1 MPHKLKVFV
10 VVLFA
15 SAIIPASSAMAA
27 ASPAATTRAVGKV
40 NLHNAVLR
48 ATVNPEGAATTYYFQ
63 WGPTTAYGSTVPA
76 QHLGPRARNVIVRA
90 AVHGLV
96 PGTVYH
102 YRVIASNAL
111 GQTFGTDV
119 AFKTAGVAPADAVT
133 GIATSVVAS
142 SATANGTISP
152 NGAATTWAF
161 QYGST
166 TAYGEQTPGI
176 ALPAGSGPVPVSA
189 PLALTPGTIF
199 HYRLIAIHP
208 GNVVSY
214 GADASWMT
222 FPAKP
227 ERATMSVRTTPAHN
241 THKPFTLTTTGRL
254 VPPASIPSLYSC
266 SGGQATIRYV
276 RRNHDINSRLV
287 NILPNCTFST
297 RVTLH
302 PKLGDKQHHDARA
315 AIRINIHFFGNGYL
329 APANA
334 RPENFMLG

>member
-1 MPHKLKVFV
+1 MPHKLKVFAI
-10 VVLFA
+10 VLFA
-15 SAIIPASSAMAA
+15 SAIPASSAMAA
-27 ASPAATTRAVGKV
+27 TSPAATTRAAGRV
-40 NLHNAVLR
+40 NNQNAVLR
-48 ATVNPEGAATTYYFQ
+48 GTVNPEGEATTYYFQ
-63 WGPTTAYGSTVPA
+63 WGPTTAYGETVPT
-76 QHLGPRARNVIVRA
+76 HTLRARARDVTVRGPI
-90 AVHGLV
+90 HGLI

-102 YRVIASNAL
+102 YRVVASNAL
-111 GQTFGTDV
+111 GMTLGTDV
-119 AFKTAGVAPADAVT
+119 AFKTPGFAPAAAQT
-133 GIATSVVAS
+133 GIATSVVAG
-142 SATANGTISP
+142 SATANGTITP
-152 NGAATTWAF
+152 HGVATTWAF
-161 QYGST
+161 QYGPT
-166 TAYGEQTPGI
+166 TAYGEQTPGV

-189 PLALTPGTIF
+189 PLTLTPGTIF

-222 FPAKP
+222 FPAKA
-227 ERATMSVRTTPAHN
+227 ERTALNVRTTPAHN
-241 THKPFTLTTTGRL
+241 THQPFTLTTSGRL

-276 RRNHDINSRLV
+276 RRNHDIASRLV
-287 NILPNCTFST
+287 NVLPDCTFST
-297 RVTLH
+297 QVTLH